1 MPTYPIKVGKRA
13 RFRCDTCSTEFEIL
27 HEPDYQDPA
36 MARSFGGRSKKVEW
50 CPFCGIDDT
59 MLVREEVTS

>member
-1 MPTYPIKVGKRA
+1 MAVVKMKVGERV

-36 MARSFGGRSKKVEW
+36 MAKAFGGKAKKVEC
-50 CPFCGIDDT
+50 CPFCEIDYT
-59 MLVREEVTS
+59 MLLRQ